1 MAVGQS
7 GQRTNAQ
14 LLYGP
19 LVPQTDEY
27 QLLCGR
33 QPTIVM
39 YNHMIKKCYTCDVRY
54 DPNFMSPPH
63 IIWSYTPKQEGPGLL
78 MAEKLDA
85 KTIQMHTTALITLHV
100 SGRNYQVV
108 LRIICTWEISISRV

>member
-1 MAVGQS
+1 MIQI
-7 GQRTNAQ
+7 
-14 LLYGP
+14 
-19 LVPQTDEY
+19 
-27 QLLCGR
+27 LC
-33 QPTIVM
+33 
-39 YNHMIKKCYTCDVRY
+39 
-54 DPNFMSPPH
+54 PPY
-63 IIWSYTPKQEGPGLL
+63 IIWSYAPKQEGPGLL